1 MPPIEAGQS
10 YKNLADFKDALRQW
24 AIESNFTPHI
34 LDSDSHRVRAGCRS
48 SPNCPFRIRANYSAK
63 RGDARVTTV
72 DDVHNCEPFARDAP
86 THQNIKRAET
96 GKLKFLVQA
105 VPQMMS
111 VTLETSI
118 HDIIAMVEQ
127 KYGQKIPIRQA
138 QKVKGS
144 LVTRVKGPCR
154 HCHRMG
160 HTRRICPQ
168 LRDSAPGPIDF
179 SNPNG
184 IDFSNNDHGNGDYED
199 GGMDDT
205 FGEGDTMDFGDGQDQ
220 PPNMFHQHS
229 RPQPNAGFDH
239 SSQMGMDPSVNSRVD
254 EPYGAPPLPRP
265 LPKPMSATQI
275 AVQQARQQNIASTA
289 NMTPQTQTTQ
299 QPTSSLQTPQIPTPD
314 MQTPQIESPQLHRTP
329 SHSDGLHRTPSQSNV
344 MQQSHASTPRTPA
357 EVRREASRLMESA
370 ANLLHQAAAMNA
382 EAARLTSSVADAL

>member
-1 MPPIEAGQS
+1 MPSIEAGQS
-10 YKNLADFKDALRQW
+10 YNNLSEFKDALREW

-72 DDVHNCEPFARDAP
+72 DNIHNCEPFSRSAP

-105 VPQMMS
+105 VPKMMS

-127 KYGQKIPIRQA
+127 RYGQKIPIRQA

-154 HCHRMG
+154 QCHRMG
-160 HTRRICPQ
+160 HTRRVCPQ
-168 LRDSAPGPIDF
+168 LRESAPGPIDF
-179 SNPNG
+179 SNNDSM
-184 IDFSNNDHGNGDYED
+184 DFSHNDHGDDDYED

-205 FGEGDTMDFGDGQDQ
+205 FGEGDSMGFSNGQDQ

-229 RPQPNAGFDH
+229 RPQQNAGFDH
-239 SSQMGMDPSVNSRVD
+239 TPQMGIDPSLNNRMD
-254 EPYGAPPLPRP
+254 QHYTAPPMPRP

-275 AVQQARQQNIASTA
+275 AVQQARQQNIVSTA
-289 NMTPQTQTTQ
+289 NMTSQHQTTQ
-299 QPTSSLQTPQIPTPD
+299 QQTPSLQTPQIHTPQL
-314 MQTPQIESPQLHRTP
+314 QTPQIESPQLHRTP
-329 SHSDGLHRTPSQSNV
+329 SHTNGIHQTPSQSNM
-344 MQQSHASTPRTPA
+344 MQQSNADTPRTPA
-357 EVRREASRLMESA
+357 EVRREASRLMDSA
-370 ANLLHQAAAMNA
+370 AKLMQQAAAMNA
-382 EAARLTSSVADAL
+382 EAARLTSSVADDL